1 MDTKKLQSFAP
12 SARVQLIQSVKNRIQ
27 AVLAEDSIERRETPY
42 LVFDLEKALPSRTGP
57 EYEQF
62 AERIAYTW
70 FNRFC
75 AFRFFD
81 VNGATDLKGVVTPV
95 AGHIQPQILE
105 DARSAD
111 NLAHVIPSIGE
122 NLAAYIQSLLN
133 RFAPGENTQ
142 EKAYKSLLL
151 CACDHLHKK
160 LPWLFEKMESY
171 SSLLLPDS
179 LLAEG
184 SLLQQL
190 RASLTDEDCTTVETL
205 GWLYQYYNSELKE
218 QVDQDKKKGKKVT
231 AETLPA
237 ATQLFTP
244 EWIVRYL
251 VDNSLGRL
259 WLLNH
264 PDSRLKRSLE
274 YYIEPADQLNDFCT
288 VSSPE
293 ELTFADPCAG
303 SGHMCV
309 YAFDLLMKIYEESG
323 YTAQEAVR
331 LILRSN
337 IRALEIDPRA
347 AQITRLSLTL
357 KACQYDRRFLR
368 RPIEPR
374 VSVIVPAPARLREY
388 QKTFPLAPN
397 VCALLEQM
405 RDAAVLGSLVRPCL
419 TAAEIDEALEELLNS
434 PAVGNLL
441 YSDVHMQIIDCLTA
455 ARALT
460 EQSAVVVTNPP
471 YQGSSSLCA
480 VCVDFLKKNYADSK
494 SDLFA
499 AFIERCL
506 ELTERGGL
514 CGMVTMQSWMF
525 LSSFEKLRQK
535 LLKEH
540 TLVSMA
546 HIGARGFD
554 AIGGEVV
561 STAAFVIERGHEPNY
576 HGSYKRLVDG
586 ASEQAKQELFF
597 RSGTYSAA
605 AEDFAAIP
613 GSPVAYWVSDKAR
626 KIFADEKPLGSCAD
640 AVDGLGTRDDKRFLK
655 LWYEVPLDHIGFGMK
670 NREEAQNGGL
680 RWFPCNKGGESRKWW
695 GNQEYVVNW
704 QNDGEEIRNFR
715 NDKGKLRSRPQNMDY
730 YFRESVSWSDISSS
744 VDSFRFFP
752 QGFINNEVGQAAY
765 GGTIAWKKSLLSYV
779 NLKFVSAMTRIL
791 NPTIHFHIGYF
802 NKLPYARKHW
812 NDETVSI
819 AERCIE
825 LARADWDD
833 HETSWDFARHPLV
846 IPYVRSTPLTSCP
859 SLEESWHALRSLW
872 ANRTARMK
880 SFEERNNALF
890 IKEYDLADEM
900 TPDVPLEQ
908 ITLFGNPAYRY
919 SGAKTSENIP
929 VKNDDQK
936 RLISM
941 LPDDADAG
949 LELRLCTDTLKE
961 LVSYAIGCAFGRYSL
976 SKDGLI
982 LANQGSTLED
992 FKKKVPDAAFMPVA
1006 RNAISMTGVP
1016 GLEEDAVALVKR
1028 LFKAAFGEENC
1039 QENLCW
1045 LDAMLV
1051 KSGGLAGYLNKQFY
1065 KDHVQRYKKRPI
1077 YWLFTSP
1084 QGSFKALIYLHRY
1097 SKNTVSEVLDLLR
1110 AHMRAIQEQIEAS
1123 EKIWDSLRAS
1133 EQREIERL
1141 KAKVLPELRAYEIEL
1156 FKRASDPL
1164 ELDLDDGVRVNYPK
1178 LYPLVEAIKGLDAQE

>member
-27 AVLAEDSIERRETPY
+27 AVLAEDSVERRETPY
-42 LVFDLEKALPSRTGP
+42 LAYDLEKALPTRTGP

-81 VNGATDLKGVVTPV
+81 VNGATDLKGVVTPLP
-95 AGHIQPQILE
+95 GHIQPQLLE

-111 NLAHVIPSIGE
+111 DLANVIPAIGE
-122 NLAAYIQSLLN
+122 NVAAYIQGLLN
-133 RFAPGENTQ
+133 RFVPGENTQ
-142 EKAYKSLLL
+142 EKAYKSLFL
-151 CACDHLHKK
+151 CACDHLHEK
-160 LPWLFEKMESY
+160 LPWLFDKMESY
-171 SSLLLPDS
+171 SSLLLPDN

-184 SLLQQL
+184 SILQQL
-190 RASLTDEDCTTVETL
+190 RTGLTDEDCKTVETL

-218 QVDQDKKKGKKVT
+218 QVDKDKKKGKKVT

-264 PDSRLKRSLE
+264 PDSKLKESLE
-274 YYIEPADQLNDFCT
+274 YYIESADQLNDFCK
-288 VSSPE
+288 VGSPE
-293 ELTFADPCAG
+293 ELTFTDPCAG
-303 SGHMCV
+303 SGHMCA
-309 YAFDLLMKIYEESG
+309 YAFDLLMKIYAENG
-323 YTAQEAVR
+323 YTVKQAVQ
-331 LILRSN
+331 LILSEN
-337 IRALEIDPRA
+337 IRGIEIDPRA
-347 AQITRLSLTL
+347 VQLACLCLTL

-368 RPIEPR
+368 HPVQPR
-374 VSVIVPAPARLREY
+374 VCLIVPSPEAKDLQEYLRTYPLSRNVRDQLDELKDADVRGSMIRPRLTAEA
-388 QKTFPLAPN
+388 F
-397 VCALLEQM
+397 
-405 RDAAVLGSLVRPCL
+405 DAALDELMNSLVV
-419 TAAEIDEALEELLNS
+419 D
-434 PAVGNLL
+434 NLL
-441 YSDVHMQIIDCLTA
+441 YKDTHRQIIGCLIA

-480 VCVDFLKKNYADSK
+480 ACVDFLKKNYADSK

-514 CGMVTMQSWMF
+514 CGMVTMQGWMF

-561 STAAFVIERGHEPNY
+561 STAAFVIERGHEPCY
-576 HGSYKRLVDG
+576 RGSYKRLVDG

-613 GSPVAYWVSDKAR
+613 GSPIAYWVSDKAR
-626 KIFADEKPLGSCAD
+626 KIFADEKSLGSCAD

-695 GNQEYVVNW
+695 GNQKYVVNW

-715 NDKGKLRSRPQNMDY
+715 DDKGKLRSCPRNMGY

-812 NDETVSI
+812 NDETASI

-833 HETSWDFARHPLV
+833 HETSWDFVRLPLLS
-846 IPYVRSTPLTSCP
+846 PACRRA
-859 SLEESWHALRSLW
+859 SLEESWLALRALW
-872 ANRTARMK
+872 GERTAEMK
-880 SFEERNNALF
+880 RLEERNNALF
-890 IKEYDLADEM
+890 IAEYDLADEM
-900 TPDVPLEQ
+900 APDVPMEQ
-908 ITLFGNPAYRY
+908 ITLFGNPAHRY
-919 SGAKTSENIP
+919 AGAKASENIP
-929 VKNDDQK
+929 VTNDDQK
-936 RLISM
+936 RLVSI
-941 LPDDADAG
+941 LPDEAAG
-949 LELRLCTDTLKE
+949 LEPRLCADTLKE
-961 LVSYAIGCAFGRYSL
+961 LISYAIGCTFGRYSL

-982 LANQGSTLED
+982 LASQGSALED
-992 FKKKVPDAAFMPVA
+992 FSKAVPDAAFRPVP
-1006 RNAISMTGVP
+1006 RNAVSMTGAP
-1016 GLEEDAVALVKR
+1016 GIEEDAAALVRSFIKT
-1028 LFKAAFGEENC
+1028 AFGSGNYR
-1039 QENLCW
+1039 ENLRW

-1051 KSGGLAGYLNKQFY
+1051 KFGGLSGYLDKHFY
-1065 KDHVQRYKKRPI
+1065 KDHVQRYRKRPI

-1084 QGSFKALIYLHRY
+1084 QGSFKALVYLHRY
-1097 SKNTVSEVLDLLR
+1097 NRNTVNEVLDLLR
-1110 AHMRAIQEQIEAS
+1110 AQMRAIQEQIDVP
-1123 EKIWDSLRAS
+1123 EKAWDSLRAS

-1141 KAKVLPELRAYEIEL
+1141 KAKVLPELRAYEVEL

-1178 LYPLVEAIKGLDAQE
+1178 LYPLVEEIKGLDAQE